1 MRKYKKS
8 NDDIDIQFEDVG
20 YLIDDPLP
28 NPDLLEFYRRIA
40 KREMFL
46 NGIIDDTAFDVSM
59 YVKKWNAEDK
69 GKPIEERT
77 SIKLFINSDGG
88 DANAVMNVIDTI
100 LLSKTPVITIGMG
113 RVYSSGGLLLMAG
126 HKRYVFPHTS
136 CLIHDGYSGVI
147 GSMGKVLD
155 TAEFNKAFEEQIK
168 GYILSRTKITSEMYD
183 KNYRRDWFIFADDM
197 IKYGIADDIITDI
210 DIIS

>member
-168 GYILSRTKITSEMYD
+168 RYILSRTKITSEMYD